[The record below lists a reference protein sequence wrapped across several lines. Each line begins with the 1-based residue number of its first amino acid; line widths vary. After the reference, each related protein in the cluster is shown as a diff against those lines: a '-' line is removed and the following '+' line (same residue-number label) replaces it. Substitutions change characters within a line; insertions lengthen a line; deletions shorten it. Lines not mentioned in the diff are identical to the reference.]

1 MRGRPSATVDE
12 TLRTAPIRASAKST
26 VLRLSPMPPPSIDD
40 HVTQLRQELQSQ
52 YDQLTTRIEALQKD
66 LGRALDGEQKVV
78 LEQRLQDLAAERE
91 RLVEQ
96 MAFLDQHADEI
107 RAGKIDLPGLPELEP
122 APGPEPYKG
131 LQVFDVAD
139 AAGFFGRER
148 LTAELVEFVRHNSL
162 LAVVGASGSGKSSL
176 VRAGL
181 VSALQTGQPLPDGT
195 TPPAGSAAWP
205 VHIITPSSRPLES
218 LAASLTPASEPVT
231 AIARLI
237 DDLANDPRSLHLTV
251 RRLLSQSPKSP
262 THLLLIV
269 DQFEELFTLCKDKAQ
284 RKAFVDNLLAA
295 ACPDPDGS
303 CQPAETSTLVVLT
316 LRADFYA
323 QCSEFDN
330 LRLALERYQRYI
342 GAMSKQELQAAIEE
356 PARRGGWELEP
367 GLVDVLLQDVGDE
380 PGALP
385 LLSHALLETWQR
397 RRGRVL
403 TLAGYMASGRVQ
415 GALAKTAD
423 AVYQRGLTPEQQPIA
438 RGIFLRLTELGEG
451 APDTRRRVSLRELIP
466 QNETAA
472 SVRSVL
478 KTLADARLV
487 TLDRDEAEVAH
498 EALIR
503 EWPALQEWLAQDRE
517 GLRVHRRLTEAARE
531 WEQNGRDE
539 GYLYRGSQLAQAEE
553 WVAQHSGDPN
563 QWERAFLDA
572 SLALRSREA
581 EEREAQRERELADAR
596 KIAQSAVRL
605 RRWALLAAAIGVIA
619 LIFAAVAAGFGVQ
632 SGRNANVAERVKR
645 RHSHQAEAEQQT
657 RRARAGELAA
667 SSLNEWA
674 KTRSGSIPGVVA
686 SQRGDQR
693 NSQPGWLRSAKRG
706 DGLRYQPPQRPP
718 VAHEPA
724 KTSPHMI
731 RSPRRSSARMASWW

>member
-1 MRGRPSATVDE
+1 MPLTAKLPGAAIPVLFSRVPDGKLLAIPGVDELARSRPS
-12 TLRTAPIRASAKST
+12 
-26 VLRLSPMPPPSIDD
+26 
-40 HVTQLRQELQSQ
+40 
-52 YDQLTTRIEALQKD
+52 
-66 LGRALDGEQKVV
+66 
-78 LEQRLQDLAAERE
+78 
-91 RLVEQ
+91 
-96 MAFLDQHADEI
+96 
-107 RAGKIDLPGLPELEP
+107 
-122 APGPEPYKG
+122 PYKG

-181 VSALQTGQPLPDGT
+181 VSALQTGQPLPDGVDAAGRERGLAGAHHHALLAAAGEPGGQPDARQRAGHGHRPADRRPGQRSPQPAPHR
-195 TPPAGSAAWP
+195 PPAAQP
-205 VHIITPSSRPLES
+205 VPERP
-218 LAASLTPASEPVT
+218 
-231 AIARLI
+231 
-237 DDLANDPRSLHLTV
+237 
-251 RRLLSQSPKSP
+251 P

-385 LLSHALLETWQR
+385 LLSHALLETWKR

-438 RGIFLRLTELGEG
+438 RDVFIT
-451 APDTRRRVSLRELIP
+451 D
-466 QNETAA
+466 
-472 SVRSVL
+472 
-478 KTLADARLV
+478 
-487 TLDRDEAEVAH
+487 
-498 EALIR
+498 
-503 EWPALQEWLAQDRE
+503 
-517 GLRVHRRLTEAARE
+517 
-531 WEQNGRDE
+531 
-539 GYLYRGSQLAQAEE
+539 
-553 WVAQHSGDPN
+553 
-563 QWERAFLDA
+563 
-572 SLALRSREA
+572 
-581 EEREAQRERELADAR
+581 
-596 KIAQSAVRL
+596 
-605 RRWALLAAAIGVIA
+605 
-619 LIFAAVAAGFGVQ
+619 
-632 SGRNANVAERVKR
+632 
-645 RHSHQAEAEQQT
+645 
-657 RRARAGELAA
+657 
-667 SSLNEWA
+667 
-674 KTRSGSIPGVVA
+674 
-686 SQRGDQR
+686 
-693 NSQPGWLRSAKRG
+693 
-706 DGLRYQPPQRPP
+706 
-718 VAHEPA
+718 
-724 KTSPHMI
+724 
-731 RSPRRSSARMASWW
+731 

>member
-1 MRGRPSATVDE
+1 M
-12 TLRTAPIRASAKST
+12 
-26 VLRLSPMPPPSIDD
+26 
-40 HVTQLRQELQSQ
+40 
-52 YDQLTTRIEALQKD
+52 
-66 LGRALDGEQKVV
+66 
-78 LEQRLQDLAAERE
+78 
-91 RLVEQ
+91 
-96 MAFLDQHADEI
+96 
-107 RAGKIDLPGLPELEP
+107 
-122 APGPEPYKG
+122 
-131 LQVFDVAD
+131 AD

-181 VSALQTGQPLPDGT
+181 VSALQTGYPLPDGT

-218 LAASLTPASEPVT
+218 LAASLTPANEPVT

-251 RRLLSQSPKSP
+251 RRLLSQSRNSP

-295 ACPDPDGS
+295 ACPEPDGS

-487 TLDRDEAEVAH
+487 TTDRDEAEVAD

-531 WEQNGRDE
+531 WEQNGRDD

-553 WVAQHSGDPN
+553 WAEQHSGDPN

-596 KIAQSAVRL
+596 QDSPKRGAPAPLGPARRGHRRGRHHL
-605 RRWALLAAAIGVIA
+605 RRSCGWIWRPKRPQRKRGRDP
-619 LIFAAVAAGFGVQ
+619 
-632 SGRNANVAERVKR
+632 SGR
-645 RHSHQAEAEQQT
+645 
-657 RRARAGELAA
+657 G
-667 SSLNEWA
+667 
-674 KTRSGSIPGVVA
+674 
-686 SQRGDQR
+686 
-693 NSQPGWLRSAKRG
+693 
-706 DGLRYQPPQRPP
+706 
-718 VAHEPA
+718 
-724 KTSPHMI
+724 
-731 RSPRRSSARMASWW
+731 